1 MKINEVEALIG
12 MTKKNIR
19 FYEDQGLISPERD
32 ITNGYRSYNEKDI
45 KRLEQIMLF
54 RKLGVPIEEIRL
66 MISGSSTVADCMKRH
81 LVTLGRKQSN
91 LNHAIDFC
99 DKLKDSEIL
108 LSDLDAHELLKEMDI
123 MENKG
128 TSFNNVEKK
137 DVKTATYAGAIIA
150 TLIIIAFSL
159 GMLFLLVWA
168 FNVSPDEAP
177 PLWFVIGLC
186 SFFLACIIGAI
197 ISLVQRFKEIN
208 KGEIDEAKKY

>member
-1 MKINEVEALIG
+1 MKINEVETLIG

-19 FYEDQGLISPERD
+19 FYEDQGLIYPERD

-66 MISGSSTVADCMKRH
+66 MISGSSTVSDCMRRH

-128 TSFNNVEKK
+128 TSFNNVKKK

-150 TLIIIAFSL
+150 TLIIIVFSL

>member
-19 FYEDQGLISPERD
+19 FYEEQGLIHPERD

-66 MISGSSTVADCMKRH
+66 MISGSSTVSDCMRRH

-91 LNHAIDFC
+91 LSHAIDFC
-99 DKLKDSEIL
+99 DKLKNSEIL

-128 TSFNNVEKK
+128 TSFNDVKKK